1 MRRAHTQD
9 VLGCM
14 CRLQRP
20 LPHPLT
26 QLALDPAGAYL
37 LDSGRIFVL
46 WLGRAIPPAFMAQA
60 RARACA
66 LSQP

>member
-1 MRRAHTQD
+1 
-9 VLGCM
+9 M